1 MSRQRFLWAVT
12 SVLLVTALGY
22 ALVPQP
28 ALSRY
33 QSESRAYF
41 DSQGRLLRLTLADDD
56 RYRLHV
62 DLDDVSP
69 ALRQAT
75 LLYEDRDY
83 YQHPGIDPLALLRAA
98 WTTYVT
104 RDRRVGAST
113 ITMQV
118 ARLRWRLDTRD
129 LWGKLVQ
136 ISRAVQLTR
145 HYSKDD
151 IFQAYLNLASYGG
164 NIEGVEAAS
173 LIYFDKHAKDL
184 TPPEAL
190 SLSVIPQNPVKRS
203 PTTTQGL
210 SQLLEAR
217 SHLFQRWCQFHPD
230 AVSQQVFFDLPPQ
243 FRAPQQLTFTAP
255 HFITWL
261 DLQLPTLRRG
271 ALNTTLNRDVQNTV
285 EQLTAAYLERRAPAG
300 LDNAAVLVVNSAT
313 MAVEAMLG
321 SADFWDD
328 GIEGQVNGTTAKRS
342 PGSTLKPFVYGL
354 AMDQGLIHPL
364 TMLKDSPHR
373 FAGFSP
379 ENYDQ
384 KFLGPVFARDAL
396 ILSRNVPATVLQ
408 ARLAEPGLHGWL
420 QQAGVEGLRAADYYG
435 LALSLGGAEVTMVE
449 LVRLYALLANG
460 GELKP
465 LRSLMEQPQAEGKTL
480 LSPEASFLV
489 LDILRDNPPPQRPEL
504 LGQVG
509 GGVEVAW
516 KTGTSFAFRDAWA
529 VGVSGPYVIAVW
541 LGHFD
546 GHSNPALIGRLA
558 AGPLLFDL
566 FEALGHGQGWTA
578 TERLKPGLLNLRKV
592 AVCREDGALPNPL
605 TPHTVPTWFIPG
617 VSPIQVSQLHR
628 QVAVDRNTGL
638 RACRAEAGR
647 TEMKIY
653 EFWPSDLLRIFRLAG
668 VALAVPPP
676 FEPGCS
682 LQDVAQSGAAP
693 RITAPLTGVTYQLR
707 SDRLDAETIALTA
720 TTDGDVQ
727 TLYWFA
733 DDGYLGRC
741 AGDEPFLWQPRP
753 GEITLRVVD
762 DHGRAAQKTINVALV
777 RDAR

>member
-1 MSRQRFLWAVT
+1 MRRRRWLWAV
-12 SVLLVTALGY
+12 SGLLLVTALGY
-22 ALVPQP
+22 ALVPKP

-41 DSQGRLLRLTLADDD
+41 DSRGRLLRLTLADDD

-62 DLDDVSP
+62 DLDEVAAS
-69 ALRQAT
+69 LRQAT

-83 YQHPGIDPLALLRAA
+83 YQHPGVDPWALLRAV

-104 RDRRVGAST
+104 RERRVGAST

-136 ISRAVQLTR
+136 IARAVQLTR

-173 LIYFDKHAKDL
+173 LIYFDKHANDL
-184 TPPEAL
+184 TLPEAL

-203 PTTTQGL
+203 PTTSQGL
-210 SQLLEAR
+210 SHLLQAR

-230 AVSQQVFFDLPPQ
+230 AVSQRVFFDLPPQ
-243 FRAPQQLTFTAP
+243 FRAPRQLPFTAP

-261 DLQLPTLRRG
+261 DQQLPTLRHG
-271 ALNTTLNRDVQNTV
+271 AVNTTLNRDVQNTV
-285 EQLTAAYLERRAPAG
+285 EHLTAAYLERRAPAG

-321 SADFWDD
+321 SADFRDD
-328 GIEGQVNGTTAKRS
+328 TIDGQVNGTTAKRS

-408 ARLAEPGLHGWL
+408 ARLAAPGLHGWL

-435 LALSLGGAEVTMVE
+435 LALALGGAEVTMVE

-460 GELKP
+460 GEYQP
-465 LRSLMEQPQAEGKTL
+465 LRSLMEQPQHQGRNL
-480 LSPEASFLV
+480 LSAEASFLV

-504 LGQVG
+504 PGQVG

-546 GHSNPALIGRLA
+546 GHGNPALIGRQA

-628 QVAVDRNTGL
+628 QVAVDRKTGL
-638 RACRAEAGR
+638 RACHAEAGR
-647 TEMKIY
+647 TEMNVY

-682 LQDVAQSGAAP
+682 LQEVAQSGAAP
-693 RITAPLTGVTYQLR
+693 HITAPLAGVTYQLR
-707 SDRLDAETIALTA
+707 SDRLDEETIALSA
-720 TTDGDVQ
+720 VTDGDVQ
-727 TLYWFA
+727 SLYWFA
-733 DDGYLGRC
+733 DDGYLGSC
-741 AGDEPFLWQPRP
+741 AADEPFLWQARP
-753 GEITLRVVD
+753 GEVVLRVVD
-762 DHGRAAQKTINVALV
+762 DHGRAAQKTIQVALV